1 MLIYDNQIFDDYNK
15 ICMLKNYQIILHKTK
30 LNNYKVKKK
39 KNLNTP
45 TNNIF
50 SFKCFL
56 KYAKWL
62 PKGII
67 FKLEFS
73 LLIVQNLMKVAMLK
87 FTLGNLTI

>member
-56 KYAKWL
+56 KYAR
-62 PKGII
+62 
-67 FKLEFS
+67 
-73 LLIVQNLMKVAMLK
+73 VASQGDY
-87 FTLGNLTI
+87 F